1 MADSSDKRPTSPPNA
16 TQPLPAWD
24 GRERRGPGRQDDE
37 TRARKLLAAVRAG
50 GPDAASARDFL
61 ILQFRPLVQKQARQ
75 FLTASVPLED
85 LIQEGFLGL
94 MHAIDQFDP
103 GRGAKLITYATHHID
118 GHLRHFL
125 RDRVQII
132 KEPAWL
138 QEMAQ
143 RVRREAETLTHELG
157 RAPTDSEL
165 AHAMGLAEA
174 EIARINATRA
184 TFAVAS
190 LDAAQESG
198 APAAHVA
205 DSNLQAA
212 ATELPLEDKI
222 VLENALVRLKEIER
236 KVLYSFYYEDRS
248 QTEIART
255 LGVSN
260 NYISHILKNSA
271 RKLQQMFR
279 SDAVREA
286 ALQHEQRRRRFLAL
300 GPAAMAA
307 EEESAAPPTVVDSVT
322 GLYTAAYF
330 QSRLDEEL
338 SRALRHQLELSLI
351 RVAVGE
357 DLPEAALFVQIAEVV
372 KGCMRRSDLL
382 ARTDTREITVL
393 LPYTGATREV
403 VVRRLRERLG
413 ALKGT
418 LPHPVTLSLGAAS
431 FPPHRQRAALLL
443 AAAPTMPV

>member
-1 MADSSDKRPTSPPNA
+1 M
-16 TQPLPAWD
+16 
-24 GRERRGPGRQDDE
+24 
-37 TRARKLLAAVRAG
+37 
-50 GPDAASARDFL
+50 
-61 ILQFRPLVQKQARQ
+61 
-75 FLTASVPLED
+75 
-85 LIQEGFLGL
+85 QEGFLGL
-94 MHAIDQFDP
+94 MHAVDQFDP
-103 GRGAKLITYATHHID
+103 NRGAKLITYATHHID
-118 GHLRHFL
+118 GHLRHYL

-138 QEMAQ
+138 QEVAQ
-143 RVRREAETLTHELG
+143 RVRREAETLTHDLG

-165 AHAMGLAEA
+165 ADAMGLAET
-174 EIARINATRA
+174 EVARINSTRA

-190 LDAAQESG
+190 LDEAQESG
-198 APAAHVA
+198 SPAAHVA
-205 DSNLQAA
+205 ESNLQAA
-212 ATELPLEDKI
+212 ATQLPLEDKI

-248 QTEIART
+248 QTEIARA

-286 ALQHEQRRRRFLAL
+286 ALQHEQRRRRLAAH
-300 GPAAMAA
+300 GPAALAA
-307 EEESAAPPTVVDSVT
+307 EDEAAPPPTVVDSVT
-322 GLYTAAYF
+322 GLYTASYF

-357 DLPEAALFVQIAEVV
+357 DMPEAALFVQIAEVV

-382 ARTDTREITVL
+382 ARTDTREIAVL
-393 LPYTGATREV
+393 LPYTGATHEV
-403 VVRRLRERLG
+403 VVRRLRERLT
-413 ALKGT
+413 ALKSG
-418 LPHPVTLSLGAAS
+418 LPHPVTLYLGAAS
-431 FPPHRQRAALLL
+431 FPAHRQRTALLE
-443 AAAPTMPV
+443 AAAPTQPV